1 MMLTVLVLVIL
12 ISGTSILISYY
23 VTGQKMEEDVAT
35 KFLNAERVAKTC
47 FDLFG
52 RELLFSAKGMA
63 DELLLQ
69 QMRAA
74 EGERPLPAMFRSL
87 AGEKNGDVI
96 FLTDTAGD
104 VLPFFTKNLRVAEL
118 IAGHRTVRKKM
129 TTAQSFSSIIK
140 VDSGSDTDLRQ
151 ENFFYMIAAASLVLP
166 SVSRK
171 FFVFSC
177 YLIDSSFLLR
187 FPIYSHMDISIV
199 YDNNVIATT
208 LAPEDLRETD
218 RYTSSA
224 LLPGAIER
232 IHESSFFKEKMYVK
246 IKYLPGME
254 NSTSSFLIFSHPSR
268 LILATKTEFGQHFVI
283 IFLVGICCSVML
295 IFFITGSVLNPIKEL
310 KQLVYTISQGELN
323 NRIESSVSNEF
334 TPLIN
339 QFNNMLNLIQRKD
352 EELWDIVEAK
362 TAELRQ
368 RNVFIDNLLKS
379 SQVMGIVATDMN
391 LVVTYFNPVAEKLF
405 GFRAGEVVGK
415 KVTDFHPHIKNREEQ
430 FNNLIDHALQKGSHT
445 FTVGTADFPADTAD
459 TAEEI
464 LERGKKKAG
473 ERKEQRIIEIYISP
487 IKARSKQGR
496 EMTSGLMLMAQD
508 ITAARKMDERLHSAL
523 AELKVILDNTMLGLI
538 LVQDEHVMRVN
549 TTFESMFGYSFDE
562 ISEMSWSRFRTAIFA
577 GKEAECWDGS
587 GRMFSMVK
595 KTEPGMK
602 IQQPFWSKVRQ
613 VSIGSDRQQDSK
625 RDLYLF
631 EDMSRQNEMF
641 EKIQR
646 LSQAV
651 EQSSN
656 SIVITGT
663 DGVIEYV
670 NRTFVDTTGYT
681 AHEIIGQSLEIL
693 APGKIEADVYTKM
706 WSTVRTGNEWTGELV
721 NKKKDGG
728 LYEENVVASPIRNE
742 EGGITH
748 IIVTKENIS
757 DLKKARQQA
766 DSANKAKSE
775 FLANMSHEIRTP
787 MNSIIGMTEL
797 LLDTVLFPEQKGYV
811 ENVNSSA
818 NVLLSLIND
827 ILDFSK
833 IEAGKLELDYRPF
846 KPRQLAEEVVGTLKI
861 LAEQKGIDLCLN
873 IINDDDCYPLGDSLR
888 IRQVLL
894 NLVGNAIKFTHRG
907 DVTLEVNIRS
917 THANYC
923 SASFTVSD
931 TGIGISEDQQENIFA
946 NFTQADSSIT
956 RDFGGTG
963 LGLAISNRLLQMM
976 GSEIYLKSTLGVGS
990 VFSFNL
996 LLKESKHPA
1005 DNSEQDEEPSSSS
1018 VQCLDILLVEDNPAN
1033 QRLAVI
1039 ILEKQ
1044 NQNVTVAN
1052 NGLEALSYLSRQHFD
1067 LIFMDMQMPVMDGLT
1082 ATRYIRQI
1090 EQGIVVDLPELDAV
1104 SDQLHDRLVDRH
1116 VYIVAVTANAM
1127 YEDRRQC
1134 LEAGMDE
1141 YLSKPYKK
1149 YSLLKILYNFDKDR
1163 KSSADSESVKP
1174 PQEETV
1180 AAVSWD
1186 EVMQHLREH
1195 FELEEEDA
1203 QTVLSTYA
1211 ESLAQGLVDL
1221 REHMNNGEGSEGG
1234 RQAHAMKGGLLNLGL
1249 TQLAESAFSLEKE
1262 LPKGIETEHFVLL
1275 ETLTAALKGLT
1286 A

>member
-1 MMLTVLVLVIL
+1 MMLTVLVLVTL

-23 VTGQKMEEDVAT
+23 VTGQKIERDVAT
-35 KFLNAERVAKTC
+35 EFFNTESVAGTC
-47 FDLFG
+47 FELFS
-52 RELLFSAKGMA
+52 RQLLFTAKSMA
-63 DELLLQ
+63 DELILRQ
-69 QMRAA
+69 IQDAG
-74 EGERPLPAMFRSL
+74 GEQSLVAMFRALKGKKSGDIFFLSNTANEVIAFSEKYLDIATSL
-87 AGEKNGDVI
+87 ARYQDVQEK
-96 FLTDTAGD
+96 
-104 VLPFFTKNLRVAEL
+104 
-118 IAGHRTVRKKM
+118 IATG
-129 TTAQSFSSIIK
+129 QSFSTIVM
-140 VDSGSDTDLRQ
+140 VDSGLSMEPQGRKL
-151 ENFFYMIAAASLVLP
+151 FYMIAAVPVMLP
-166 SVSRK
+166 YSSQS

-177 YLIDSSFLLR
+177 YLMDSSFLLR
-187 FPIYSHMDISIV
+187 FPIYSHMDITLVS
-199 YDNNVIATT
+199 DNSVVATT
-208 LAPEDLRETD
+208 LPPEDTLREGD
-218 RYTSSA
+218 KYPFYKSSV
-224 LLPGAIER
+224 LLPGAIDL

-246 IKYLPGME
+246 IKYIPGME
-254 NSTSSFLIFSHPSR
+254 NSTTSFIILSHPSR
-268 LILATKTEFGQHFVI
+268 LVLATKKEFGQHFI
-283 IFLVGICCSVML
+283 IILFVGLCCSIML

-310 KQLVYTISQGELN
+310 KQLVHKISEGDLN
-323 NRIESSVSNEF
+323 NRIESSVTNEF

-362 TAELRQ
+362 TTELRQ
-368 RNVFIDNLLKS
+368 RNIFIDNLLRS

-405 GFRAGEVVGK
+405 GFKAEDVVGK
-415 KVTDFHPHIKNREEQ
+415 KVTEFHPHIKNREEQ
-430 FNNLIDHALQKGSHT
+430 FNILIDNALRKGSHT
-445 FTVGTADFPADTAD
+445 FTVGTSNFLYDTVGM
-459 TAEEI
+459 TTEE
-464 LERGKKKAG
+464 EKESRKK
-473 ERKEQRIIEIYISP
+473 RTIEVYLSP
-487 IKARSKQGR
+487 IKAKSEQGR
-496 EMTSGLMLMAQD
+496 DIASGLMLMAQD
-508 ITAARKMDERLHSAL
+508 ITAARQMDERLHSAL

-538 LVQDEHVMRVN
+538 LVQDERIIRVN

-562 ISEMSWSRFRTAIFA
+562 IVEMPWSDFRSVIFA

-595 KTEPGMK
+595 KTELGVRE
-602 IQQPFWSKVRQ
+602 QQPFWSKVRQ
-613 VSIGSDRQQDSK
+613 VSIGSDRHKETK
-625 RDLYLF
+625 RELYLF
-631 EDMSRQNEMF
+631 EDMSSQNEMF

-656 SIVITGT
+656 SVVITST
-663 DGVIEYV
+663 DGIIEYV
-670 NRTFVDTTGYT
+670 NRTFVSTTEYN
-681 AHEIIGQSLEIL
+681 AYEIIGQSLEIL
-693 APGKIEADVYTKM
+693 APSKSEADVYKKM
-706 WSTVRTGNEWTGELV
+706 WSTVRAGDEWTGELV
-721 NKKKDGG
+721 NKKKDGA

-742 EGGITH
+742 ENEITH
-748 IIVTKENIS
+748 IIVTKENIT

-797 LLDTVLFPEQKGYV
+797 LLDTELFPEQKGFV

-818 NVLLSLIND
+818 SVLLSLIND

-846 KPRQLAEEVVGTLKI
+846 RPRQLAEEVVQTLKI
-861 LAEQKGIDLCLN
+861 LGKQKGIELRLN
-873 IINDDDCYPLGDSLR
+873 VIDDDDCYPQGDSLR

-894 NLVGNAIKFTHRG
+894 NLVGNAIKFTHQG
-907 DVTLEVNIRS
+907 NVTLEVNIRS

-923 SASFTVSD
+923 SVSFTISD
-931 TGIGISEDQQENIFA
+931 TGIGISQDQQENIFA

-963 LGLAISNRLLQMM
+963 LGLAISNRLLQLM

-996 LLKESKHPA
+996 LLEEAKHPVTGIEQQQEVPTS
-1005 DNSEQDEEPSSSS
+1005 SE
-1018 VQCLDILLVEDNPAN
+1018 QCLDVLLVEDNPAN

-1044 NQNVTVAN
+1044 GQQVSLAN
-1052 NGLEALSYLSRQHFD
+1052 NGLEALSYLSQQHFD
-1067 LIFMDMQMPVMDGLT
+1067 LIFMDMQMPIMDGLT
-1082 ATRYIRQI
+1082 ATRYIRQV
-1090 EQGIVVDLPELDAV
+1090 EQGVAIDLPELNAV
-1104 SDQLHDRLVDRH
+1104 SDQLHDRLIGGH

-1127 YEDRRQC
+1127 YEDRKQC

-1149 YSLLKILYNFDKDR
+1149 YSLLKILHDFDK
-1163 KSSADSESVKP
+1163 KSGNQVSSP
-1174 PQEETV
+1174 PKKEEERITAV
-1180 AAVSWD
+1180 VSWD
-1186 EVMQHLREH
+1186 DVMQHLMKH
-1195 FELEEEDA
+1195 FELEREDA

-1221 REHMNNGEGSEGG
+1221 RKHMENGEGTEGG

-1249 TQLAESAFSLEKE
+1249 NQLAETAFVLEKD
-1262 LPKGIETEHFVLL
+1262 LPKEIEKSHFALL
-1275 ETLTAALKGLT
+1275 EKLVGALKGLT